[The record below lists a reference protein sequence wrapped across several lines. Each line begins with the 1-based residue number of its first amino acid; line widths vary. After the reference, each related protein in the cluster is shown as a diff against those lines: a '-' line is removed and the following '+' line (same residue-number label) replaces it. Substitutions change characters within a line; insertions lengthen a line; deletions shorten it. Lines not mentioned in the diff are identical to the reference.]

1 MEIQISNSFY
11 INRMELIIIVILVL
25 LNGVFAMSE
34 ISLVSSRKFKL
45 ENAAK
50 KGSKGAKAALSLT
63 EKPAKFL
70 STVQIGIT
78 LIGILL
84 GVYSG
89 EALSGHVSALLSKIS
104 FLAPYAA
111 QISGPIVV
119 VFITYIS
126 IVFGELFPKQ
136 LGMTFPEKTAVAISQ
151 PMQILSVITSP
162 FVWLLTKT
170 NELLL
175 TIFGIKKTIDS
186 RVSEEE
192 IKSIVKESAEG
203 GEIEDIEHDIVE
215 RVFEL
220 GDTKANSLFT
230 YRNQLMVFDLKD
242 SYQEVIEKIK
252 EEPHSAYPVTE
263 DGNLDKI
270 VGVVLMKDVF
280 LQASAENFDLQNYMR
295 KPVFVT
301 EHTTAYRILEAFK
314 KQKIHYGI
322 VIDEYGNTQGML
334 TMDDVMDALLGDM
347 SEEDDYD
354 EFRIT
359 QRSEDSW
366 LVDGQFSLKTFSKEF
381 PIDIPEEVLYN
392 IQTVAGFIL
401 NQSSELPDVGDS
413 IEFDNFVFEIIDKD
427 GQRIDKIL
435 LTKR

>member
-1 MEIQISNSFY
+1 
-11 INRMELIIIVILVL
+11 MELIIIVILVL

-63 EKPAKFL
+63 EKPARFL

-136 LGMTFPEKTAVAISQ
+136 LGMTFPEKTAVIISQ
-151 PMQILSVITSP
+151 PMRLLSLITSP

-170 NELLL
+170 NEFLL

-230 YRNQLMVFDLKD
+230 YRNQLLVFDLED
-242 SYQEVIEKIK
+242 TYEEVIAKIK

-270 VGVVLMKDVF
+270 VGIVLMKDIF
-280 LQASAENFDLQNYMR
+280 LHASMENFNLQNYMK

-301 EHTTAYRILEAFK
+301 EHTTAYRILESFK

-347 SEEDDYD
+347 SEDDYD

-381 PIDIPEEVLYN
+381 PIDIPEEVLNN

-401 NQSSELPDVGDS
+401 NQSPELPDVGDS